1 MSMLEEYYLQPNA
14 PDPVLPEPE
23 VLRCVRRFVPAA
35 KTVTCID
42 ESGGEARTYI
52 VDEAI
57 VLKVQRPQQVRV
69 GTSLAREVFF
79 LNQLAAA
86 APELPVP
93 RVLGYDRETN
103 LLEYNI
109 QTRMPGVPYA
119 DATLTSDARR

>member
-1 MSMLEEYYLQPNA
+1 MTR
-14 PDPVLPEPE
+14 V
-23 VLRCVRRFVPAA
+23 
-35 KTVTCID
+35 D

-86 APELPVP
+86 APAECEDWRTARGCISGRMP
-93 RVLGYDRETN
+93 TN
-103 LLEYNI
+103 L
-109 QTRMPGVPYA
+109 
-119 DATLTSDARR
+119 